1 MADRPILF
9 SGAMVKAILSGT
21 KTQTRRP
28 VAQRYLDSFGEPD
41 GWESLR
47 PGVWRAWCHHT
58 NQVETFTSPF
68 GEPGDRLWARE
79 TFGLTLEHN
88 DDGEPTNARRV
99 LDGDGVPRWIVYRTD
114 QPDVVWTDGDGY
126 TGPSCW
132 KPSIH
137 MPRWA
142 SRLTLEV
149 MSVRADRLH
158 DLSEEDARAEGAE
171 VTNGHPELGALIG
184 AGPSYL
190 EGFAQLW
197 RSINGPGSW
206 EANPWLWCVA
216 FRRAG

>member
-9 SGAMVKAILSGT
+9 SGPMVRAILSGA
-21 KTQTRRP
+21 KTQTRRLVSP
-28 VAQRYLDSFGEPD
+28 RFLGLFGEPD
-41 GWESLR
+41 CWE
-47 PGVWRAWCHHT
+47 PQHYATWRAWCHHT
-58 NQVETFTSPF
+58 NQIEHFANPF
-68 GEPGDRLWARE
+68 GVSGDRLWVRE
-79 TFGLTLEHN
+79 TWGVIGDIRAGN
-88 DDGEPTNARRV
+88 DGEHFAAHV
-99 LDGDGVPRWIVYRTD
+99 EYAADLAKRTI
-114 QPDVVWTDGDGY
+114 DVHMDHWRTSYETLGK
-126 TGPSCW
+126 W
-132 KPSIH
+132 RPSIH

-149 MSVRADRLH
+149 MSVRVERLH
-158 DLSEEDARAEGAE
+158 DLSEEDARAEGVE

-184 AGPSYL
+184 AGPSYR